1 LEEADSV
8 FAGAT
13 VFSCLGV
20 SLLPLGAGAVI
31 SCFTWMEEP
40 PIVGLMTTGGGFSA
54 TLGTSVLA
62 GGAGG
67 GGFRGAIGDA
77 WSSFLLSIFIWVS
90 KSSFSSV
97 EGLSFMRTVI
107 KAINRAITTA
117 NKRMLVVDKSKNMI
131 CHTSERLKHAA
142 I

>member
-40 PIVGLMTTGGGFSA
+40 PIVGLMATGSGFSA

-62 GGAGG
+62 GG
-67 GGFRGAIGDA
+67 GGFRSAIGEA

-90 KSSFSSV
+90 KSSFFSV
-97 EGLSFMRTVI
+97 EGFSFMRTMT
-107 KAINRAITTA
+107 KTMNRATTA
-117 NKRMLVVDKSKNMI
+117 AIKRMLVRDKSKNMI